1 MDKRKLMMWCENVNV
16 LFEISLWRTA
26 ALPFQH
32 KRTRSEMSLIIFCMS
47 HQHVVDVVFL
57 SWHGQRN
64 SHIFTSIFLFIKA
77 WCAARHMHR
86 ESLLICVDS
95 EWAACGNPQII
106 HDKIEMTS
114 IKSSGG
120 MWGLAHRIYAQM
132 HKPNAGVGD
141 IRLYFELRLR
151 GCAWV
156 LKSA

>member
-1 MDKRKLMMWCENVNV
+1 
-16 LFEISLWRTA
+16 
-26 ALPFQH
+26 
-32 KRTRSEMSLIIFCMS
+32 
-47 HQHVVDVVFL
+47 
-57 SWHGQRN
+57 
-64 SHIFTSIFLFIKA
+64 
-77 WCAARHMHR
+77 MHR

-95 EWAACGNPQII
+95 ERAASGNPQII

-132 HKPNAGVGD
+132 HKPNVGVGD